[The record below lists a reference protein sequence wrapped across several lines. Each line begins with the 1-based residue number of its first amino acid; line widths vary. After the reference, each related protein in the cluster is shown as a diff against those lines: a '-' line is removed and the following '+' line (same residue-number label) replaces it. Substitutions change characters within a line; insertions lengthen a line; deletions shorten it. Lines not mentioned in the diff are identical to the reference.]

1 MNKRQLSKMV
11 CDTFNL
17 RSLTPS
23 IFCYRI
29 DCILVGMNLVKV
41 PGRAGYKLFFS
52 IYSLWRQTLKA
63 CLDYPLFLQPIVDGK
78 NMDYILPEDM
88 NENDVEHALHLY
100 QSQILFSK
108 SANVSSFELREF
120 LQSCIVHNIGIKNNF
135 VVQMKIY
142 ELLYGVALYRDD
154 KETANNICE
163 AISDNIIQWND
174 KIFQYWYGDKAEY
187 LMRLMDF
194 GPNRIN
200 LLDNVS
206 LNLAEPKIG
215 KLPQFSFIS

>member
-1 MNKRQLSKMV
+1 MNKRQFTKIV

-17 RSLTPS
+17 GCITPS
-23 IFCYRI
+23 IFCYRV
-29 DCILVGMNLVKV
+29 DCILMGMNLVKV

-78 NMDYILPEDM
+78 DMDYILPVDM
-88 NENDVEHALHLY
+88 NENDVEHALHSY

-108 SANVSSFELREF
+108 SANVPFFELREF

-135 VVQMKIY
+135 ALQMKIY

-154 KETANNICE
+154 KGTANNICK

-174 KIFQYWYGDKAEY
+174 MIFQYWYGDKAEY

-194 GPNRIN
+194 DSNRIN